1 MNLTGNRIT
10 IILKDH
16 DLETLR
22 ILQAKLIK
30 ETKKNWSFSSVV
42 SLILSMGI
50 GSNDFKDT
58 IDTVIGISKKEKKK

>member
-42 SLILSMGI
+42 SLILSIGI
-50 GSNDFKDT
+50 GSKDYKDM
-58 IDTVIGISKKEKKK
+58 IDTVIGVSKKEKKK